1 MTARVT
7 VVPRSPASSLASR
20 SASMFLMLSA
30 TNATWNRNRKI
41 LPLRL
46 ERRRKPRGH
55 DG

>member
-30 TNATWNRNRKI
+30 TNATWNRNSEDPTP
-41 LPLRL
+41 PL
-46 ERRRKPRGH
+46 EGRRKPRGH